1 MCLISFTQV
10 TLRDNENTPKSGQV
24 NYPGSSTVLVC
35 ILIKKPKQSY
45 HRRLSSGTWRCTCF
59 RCAGCDLGS
68 WLAEGFPALW
78 SKTLRPGPVRHRG
91 HPLLFLLLSWAKA
104 LTVSRWSLRFFVRN
118 LWGLEKGFLAW
129 SASVSC
135 EAFLLEGSL
144 CLSLRNDHS
153 FTACF
158 PKDCLHDAQIE
169 NREEIFKYHLIMNL
183 RKINLGNSPHKNSW
197 FHYININ
204 W

>member
-1 MCLISFTQV
+1 MCLISFAQV

-45 HRRLSSGTWRCTCF
+45 HWRLSSGTWRCTCF

-78 SKTLRPGPVRHRG
+78 NKTLRPGPVRHRG

-129 SASVSC
+129 SASVSFAKLSSWKVLFVSPS
-135 EAFLLEGSL
+135 EMTIVSLL
-144 CLSLRNDHS
+144 LSERLSAWCTD
-153 FTACF
+153 
-158 PKDCLHDAQIE
+158 
-169 NREEIFKYHLIMNL
+169 
-183 RKINLGNSPHKNSW
+183 RKQRGN
-197 FHYININ
+197 I
-204 W
+204 